1 MRTNMKKL
9 KLIIL
14 MAFALITGSISAKSV
29 VFTLSDGTQVYYLI
43 GGGSNPVM
51 TFSNGTVTV
60 NSDTYQISDIVS
72 FYISNTDD
80 PSGVSQLQDS
90 SSSFKMQGET
100 LYIGTVSKEVK
111 VYGING
117 VEQNVDI
124 STIGDVTAVGISKL
138 PAGNYVVKVGKTS
151 FKFNKKK

>member
-1 MRTNMKKL
+1 MKKFRV
-9 KLIIL
+9 IIL
-14 MAFALITGSISAKSV
+14 MALTLITGSISAKSV

-43 GGGSNPVM
+43 GGGSNPIM
-51 TFSNGTVTV
+51 TFENGSVTV
-60 NSDTYQISDIVS
+60 NSDTYQISDIVN

-80 PSGVSQLQDS
+80 PSGVSEQKDS
-90 SSSFKMQGET
+90 RSSFKMQGET
-100 LYIGTVSKEVK
+100 LYVGSSSKEVK

-117 VEQNVDI
+117 VEQEVEV
-124 STIGDVTAVGISKL
+124 SVIGDVTAVGIANL